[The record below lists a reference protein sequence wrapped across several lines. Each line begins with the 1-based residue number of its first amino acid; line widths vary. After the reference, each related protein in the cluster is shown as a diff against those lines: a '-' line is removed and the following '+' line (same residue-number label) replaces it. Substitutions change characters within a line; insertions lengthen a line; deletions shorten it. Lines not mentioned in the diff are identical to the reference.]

1 MIYYVNMFRKRDI
14 TASKEDYLERIYDL
28 SLLNEKVRSI
38 DVARALHVSRASV
51 NKSLGGLKQDGYIE
65 QEPYGTIFLTNKGFE
80 VAKETRKRHNA
91 LRKFL
96 TQVLGVSY
104 EIADIDACEMEHA
117 ISKHTADKLYAYLKK
132 LGITEDDAGK

>member
-117 ISKHTADKLYAYLKK
+117 ISEETAEKLYKYLET
-132 LGITEDDAGK
+132 ITKEA